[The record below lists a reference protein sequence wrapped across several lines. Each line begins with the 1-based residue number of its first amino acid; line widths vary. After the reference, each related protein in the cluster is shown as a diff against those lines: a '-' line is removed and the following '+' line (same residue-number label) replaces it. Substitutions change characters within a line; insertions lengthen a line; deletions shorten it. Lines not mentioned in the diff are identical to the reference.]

1 MQGNATTSL
10 QYNLKKHTFVAAFG
24 AGTAMTLDGHGHRG
38 RFDGSKP
45 APSETVDTCASLPW
59 FENMSIE
66 MYRLYRVYTSI
77 LVYIWEYNPQVQ
89 VLYICVHLRFCSVCR
104 WRHTSFL
111 YSLNIV
117 QAWRP
122 QFQELQISSL
132 SGALCS
138 LSAKAD
144 WHGRELK
151 EAIFKKVHIPC
162 SDWALLL
169 VLKIVV
175 KQFLGDMEVV
185 FVERLG
191 ACLHPE
197 RSPDYFSNQPSTSN
211 YIHSKIFI
219 FNLFNHN
226 FMYLK

>member
-1 MQGNATTSL
+1 MILIQGNVTTSL
-10 QYNLKKHTFVAAFG
+10 QYNLKTNTHLSLHSELELRWRWTGTVGVA
-24 AGTAMTLDGHGHRG
+24 R
-38 RFDGSKP
+38 RF
-45 APSETVDTCASLPW
+45 ETRSQWDRWWTTCASLPW

-66 MYRLYRVYTSI
+66 MYRVYTSI

-89 VLYICVHLRFCSVCR
+89 VLYICFHLRFCSVCR
-104 WRHTSFL
+104 WCHTSFL

-122 QFQELQISSL
+122 QFEELQISSL

-197 RSPDYFSNQPSTSN
+197 RSPDYFSNQPKHFKL
-211 YIHSKIFI
+211 HSFKDIYFRFI
-219 FNLFNHN
+219 
-226 FMYLK
+226 